1 MTNGTTLRLAVA
13 DGLALVTIAGTGA
26 GNALGG
32 TFWENLEECMD
43 SVRTRDDIRVV
54 ALTGA
59 GGTFSVGMDLR
70 WYVVRLRRAQRRGDG
85 SFMDDDVRALQ
96 RAVDAVAA
104 CPKPVVALIDGECTG
119 AALELVSA
127 CDIRYATRRSRFAL
141 PEAELGVV
149 ADLGGLQR
157 LPLLINQGHLRE
169 LAFTGRTF
177 DSGHAERIGLVNDVC
192 PDPAALHGAA
202 TRLVEQVRRHPAH
215 VMAGIK
221 RVLDE
226 AHEEDVRRGLEH
238 AARWNS
244 AHTGIDG
251 LRRAMTSR
259 LQGVSTP

>member
-1 MTNGTTLRLAVA
+1 VE
-13 DGLALVTIAGTGA
+13 DELALLTIAGTGA

-32 TFWENLEECMD
+32 TFWEDLRDFMD
-43 SVRTRDDIRVV
+43 CVRTRDDVRAV

-59 GGTFSVGMDLR
+59 GETFSVGMDLR
-70 WYVVRLRRAQRRGDG
+70 WYVVRLRRAQRSGDI
-85 SFMDDDVRALQ
+85 SFMDDDVRVLQ

-104 CPKPVVALIDGECTG
+104 CPKPVLALIDGECTG

-127 CDIRYATRRSRFAL
+127 CDMRYATRRSHFAL

-169 LAFTGRTF
+169 LAYTGRTV
-177 DSGHAERIGLVNDVC
+177 GAGRAARIGLVNDVY
-192 PDPAALHGAA
+192 PDRTALHDAA
-202 TRLVEQVRRHPAH
+202 TELVGEIRRHPGH

-221 RVLDE
+221 RVLDQV
-226 AHEEDVRRGLEH
+226 HEDDIRRGLEH

-244 AHTGIDG
+244 VHTGADG

-259 LQGVSTP
+259 LQGVSAS